1 MTGSRDAGYFEALYA
16 ANPDPWDLAGSAYEH
31 AKYRAS
37 LAVLGARKFSA
48 GLEVGCSI
56 GVLTASLAQR
66 CAALLALDIVPSALA
81 AARTRCAGQT
91 HVTFENRRI
100 PEAWPAGRF
109 DLMVFSEMLYF
120 LTPADIRRTAAL
132 ARGALQP
139 GGRILLVNYT
149 APIDEPCSGNEAA
162 EIFIAAAGLPVCRHA
177 AEEKFRIDL
186 LGEG

>member
-1 MTGSRDAGYFEALYA
+1 MTGSRGAEYFAALYA
-16 ANPDPWDLAGSAYEH
+16 ANPDPWDFAGSAYEH

-37 LAVLGARKFSA
+37 LAALGDRKFAA

-56 GVLTASLAQR
+56 GVLTASLAER
-66 CAALLALDIVPSALA
+66 CAALLAVDIVASALA

-91 HVTFENRRI
+91 QVTFENRRI
-100 PEAWPAGRF
+100 PEAWPAGKF

-120 LTPADIRRTAAL
+120 LTPADIRRTAGL
-132 ARGALQP
+132 ACKALQP

-149 APIDEPCSGNEAA
+149 APIEEPCSGDEAA
-162 EIFIAAAGLPVCRHA
+162 EIFITAAGLPVCRHA
-177 AEEKFRIDL
+177 AEEKFRIDF